1 MGIEIERKFLVR
13 GDDWRGAVHRHVR
26 YRQGYIAD
34 SETCSVR
41 VRIGGDE
48 ARLNIK
54 SRSVGTT
61 RLEFEYVLPLAD
73 AESMLRELCLDAP
86 VEKTRHLLRHEGRL
100 WEVDVFEG
108 ANAGLVVAEVE
119 LGDARET
126 IALPPWVGDEVT
138 DDVRYYNAA
147 LARKPYRDW

>member
-1 MGIEIERKFLVR
+1 MGTEIERKFLVR
-13 GDDWRGAVHRHVR
+13 GEDWRHAVHGRVQ
-26 YRQGYIAD
+26 YRQGYLAN

-41 VRIGGDE
+41 VRIGADE
-48 ARLNIK
+48 ARLNVK
-54 SRSVGTT
+54 SATAGTT

-73 AESMLRELCLDAP
+73 AETMLRELCIDAP
-86 VEKTRHLLRHEGRL
+86 VEKTRHLLRHDGRL

-108 ANAGLVVAEVE
+108 ANEGLVVAEVE
-119 LGDARET
+119 LDAADEA